1 MITATLLVFEVV
13 RAEFRITILYTD
25 TVSGKSIEKS
35 YRRAS
40 ITKKQLRDLARREA
54 AGFVESADESDVDI
68 PVGSTID
75 VTPDPIV
82 PPLEPTPEEV
92 AKASW
97 FEDYR
102 QLQDLLQITTDV
114 PAIETPQATA
124 LIASLRTSL
133 EADWKNSYLED
144 IR

>member
-40 ITKKQLRDLARREA
+40 ITKTQLRDLARAEA

-68 PVGSTID
+68 PIGTVID
-75 VTPDPIV
+75 VTPIP
-82 PPLEPTPEEV
+82 PTPPTPPTQEELD
-92 AKASW
+92 KAAW

-102 QLQDLLQITTDV
+102 QLQQLLQLTTDI
-114 PAIETPQATA
+114 PALETPQAAA
-124 LIASLRTSL
+124 LIASLRVSL
-133 EADWKNSYLED
+133 EADWENSYLGD
-144 IR
+144 I